1 MVTGLLA
8 FIWLP
13 LGMPFGRLAGWCVQP
28 IIWIAHFGAKAPSG
42 LIRWPAGG
50 WALGVL
56 AGLCMGLALITPT
69 VLAKPWLTALAGLA
83 VIAAMVVRPP
93 LPGWPGQWQVAI
105 CDVGQGSAALVR
117 AGPHEAVVVD
127 TGPDPHRLSRCLDD
141 LDVAQVPMVI
151 LSHFHADHVD
161 GLNAVHDH
169 GLTRA
174 IVVSQLSSPPWSA
187 KRVAQTAAQLGA
199 RVVVAN
205 PGRVMTAGTAKLE
218 LWGGTQ
224 LSDTG
229 KDESGEEP
237 AVENNSS
244 VVIKATVDELR
255 VVLPGDAEPEE
266 QHHILTGGTD
276 LSSDVLVLPHHGSAR
291 PDEGLWAAAGGGPPA
306 VVRLWSCI
314 RDRGNLEACSLQGTD
329 GGLAAGAR
337 TLDEYVNLLHALIH
351 SLAGSIF
358 GCQLSG
364 ERGGLT
370 RALETH
376 EA

>member
-1 MVTGLLA
+1 M
-8 FIWLP
+8 
-13 LGMPFGRLAGWCVQP
+13 
-28 IIWIAHFGAKAPSG
+28 
-42 LIRWPAGG
+42 
-50 WALGVL
+50 
-56 AGLCMGLALITPT
+56 
-69 VLAKPWLTALAGLA
+69 
-83 VIAAMVVRPP
+83 
-93 LPGWPGQWQVAI
+93 
-105 CDVGQGSAALVR
+105 R

-199 RVVVAN
+199 RVVEAN

-229 KDESGEEP
+229 KDESGEEH

-291 PDEGLWAAAGGGPPA
+291 QDEASGRRPGQVWRWHLLAREIPSDIPHTRHYLWLNGWGC
-306 VVRLWSCI
+306 SCI
-314 RDRGNLEACSLQGTD
+314 
-329 GGLAAGAR
+329 
-337 TLDEYVNLLHALIH
+337 ALILRGRCYW
-351 SLAGSIF
+351 LAMVGPYWSKH
-358 GCQLSG
+358 GRDVPCRR
-364 ERGGLT
+364 ER
-370 RALETH
+370 RR
-376 EA
+376 